1 MKQVTLFFILIFFIS
16 CDKYPSNPPV
26 DTAPTEFV
34 FIEHVST
41 EYVSTEPPSDMLT
54 ATKVNV
60 LSFKIRAE
68 RFTPSSLEVY
78 GRALMEGPPESRE
91 HSIHFWTDSLVFN
104 PVGTGYTFNTLQTVQ
119 PGSTYT
125 LVRPKYPTNEYSPF
139 QGNQGMVE
147 ELSITE
153 IWAYD
158 ETGEKLSVNFEYAP

>member
-1 MKQVTLFFILIFFIS
+1 MRKVATIFIFFIFIS
-16 CDKYPSNPPV
+16 CDKYPSNPPHNS
-26 DTAPTEFV
+26 APEELV

-41 EYVSTEPPSDMLT
+41 EYVSSEPPSDMLT

-60 LSFKIRAE
+60 LSFNIRAE
-68 RFTPSSLEVY
+68 HFTPSSIEIY
-78 GRALMEGPPESRE
+78 GRALMEGPPDSRE
-91 HSIHFWTDSLVFN
+91 HSIHFRSDSLVFN

-119 PGSTYT
+119 SGSTYT

-158 ETGEKLSVNFEYAP
+158 ETGEKFSVNFEYLP